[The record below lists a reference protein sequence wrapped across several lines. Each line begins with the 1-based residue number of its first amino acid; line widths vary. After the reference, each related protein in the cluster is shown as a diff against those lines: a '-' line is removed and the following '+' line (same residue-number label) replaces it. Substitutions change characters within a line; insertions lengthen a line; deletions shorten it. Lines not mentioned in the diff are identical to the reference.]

1 MNYYYVYILK
11 CADNSYYTGVTNNL
25 EKRFAE
31 HQSGE
36 DPKSYVFNRRPL
48 KIVWYES
55 YNDINQAI
63 LKEKQIKGWSR
74 KQKEALINEAY
85 DALIELSK
93 NSIIRQSFDNPKRTL
108 RQAQGDTLARKFV
121 ITGPESAGKTT
132 LASLLAK
139 QYQTIWVKEYARE
152 YLENLTREYSLD
164 DVLLMAKEQL
174 RQEQEAIKNN
184 KGLIFLDTDLTVFF
198 IWIKERYNLE
208 IDWIKDHLKNA
219 TNKIYLLCA
228 SDIEWQPDPLREH
241 PNLSDRL
248 RLFEEYKLLLE
259 KYQLTYHIISGD
271 IATRL
276 KKCEEILSKCQFE

>member
-1 MNYYYVYILK
+1 
-11 CADNSYYTGVTNNL
+11 
-25 EKRFAE
+25 
-31 HQSGE
+31 
-36 DPKSYVFNRRPL
+36 
-48 KIVWYES
+48 
-55 YNDINQAI
+55 
-63 LKEKQIKGWSR
+63 
-74 KQKEALINEAY
+74 
-85 DALIELSK
+85 
-93 NSIIRQSFDNPKRTL
+93 
-108 RQAQGDTLARKFV
+108 
-121 ITGPESAGKTT
+121 
-132 LASLLAK
+132 
-139 QYQTIWVKEYARE
+139 
-152 YLENLTREYSLD
+152 
-164 DVLLMAKEQL
+164 MAKEQL
-174 RQEQEAIKNN
+174 RQEQEATKNN
-184 KGLIFLDTDLTVFF
+184 NEIIFLDTDLTVFF

>member
-85 DALIELSK
+85 DALIELSR
-93 NSIIRQSFDNPKRTL
+93 NSILRQPFENPKRAL

-121 ITGPESAGKTT
+121 ITGPEAAGKTT

-174 RQEQEAIKNN
+174 RQGQEAIKNN